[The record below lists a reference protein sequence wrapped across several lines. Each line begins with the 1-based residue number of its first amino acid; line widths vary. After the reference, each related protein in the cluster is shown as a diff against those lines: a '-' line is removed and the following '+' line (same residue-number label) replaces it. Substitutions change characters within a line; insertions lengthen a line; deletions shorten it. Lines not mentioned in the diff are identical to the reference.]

1 MTTRAGGARRRDG
14 RRFFPRRK
22 VCSFCVDK
30 IEAIDYKDAQRLRR
44 YISDWAKI
52 ESRRKTGTCAPHQR
66 MLSTAIKRARYV
78 GLLPYTGSHSH
89 MDLTLRDGPR
99 ADRFRR
105 DRERRAERDAERERD
120 RSAERAEAPQTAGE
134 VNEAAPADEAVETA
148 AEPVEAADAEE
159 VPGDEA
165 APADEAVETA
175 AEPVEAADAE
185 EVPGDEAAATEDAPS
200 DKAAT

>member
-1 MTTRAGGARRRDG
+1 MTTRSGGARRRDG

-66 MLSTAIKRARYV
+66 MLSTAIKRARYI

-120 RSAERAEAPQTAGE
+120 RSPERAEAAQTAGE
-134 VNEAAPADEAVETA
+134 ADEAVETA

-159 VPGDEA
+159 A
-165 APADEAVETA
+165 
-175 AEPVEAADAE
+175 
-185 EVPGDEAAATEDAPS
+185 PGDEAAATEDAPS

>member
-1 MTTRAGGARRRDG
+1 MTTRSGGARRRDG

-30 IEAIDYKDAQRLRR
+30 IKAIDYKDAQRLRR

-78 GLLPYTGSHSH
+78 GLLPYTGSHGQ

-120 RSAERAEAPQTAGE
+120 RSTERTEAAQTTGE
-134 VNEAAPADEAVETA
+134 VDDAAPADEAVETV
-148 AEPVEAADAEE
+148 AEPIEASDAEGG
-159 VPGDEA
+159 PSDES
-165 APADEAVETA
+165 
-175 AEPVEAADAE
+175 
-185 EVPGDEAAATEDAPS
+185 AATEDAPS

>member
-1 MTTRAGGARRRDG
+1 MTTRSGGARRRDG

-120 RSAERAEAPQTAGE
+120 RSPERAAAQTAGE
-134 VNEAAPADEAVETA
+134 V
-148 AEPVEAADAEE
+148 
-159 VPGDEA
+159 DEA

-175 AEPVEAADAE
+175 AEPAEAAAAE
-185 EVPGDEAAATEDAPS
+185 EAPGDEAAATEDAPS